1 MKVVVATNG
10 RQAAK
15 SAERLVAELADPH
28 KVEIHLFC
36 VSTVEFVM
44 PGEPFVLGTA
54 PVPRAQPEELLEEA
68 AAMFGEQGFVVETAS
83 RAGVPAE
90 EVMAYADEQDA
101 DLIVAGAGDQT
112 WADRVIWGSTATKLL
127 HASDV
132 SVLIVQSPPGE
143 GLINVLVA
151 SDGSEHSAKAAEVF
165 AGFAR
170 ADRCRVNVISVAQPI
185 PTPVADVLGGLI
197 SAPITDDQVNALMD
211 LASATAEVDAVRLRE
226 AGFEVGTEIGIG
238 SPARR
243 ILEAAEKDSAGL
255 VVAGARGKGRF
266 ARLTLGSVSDQLA
279 RRAPATLVAHL
290 PRHPGD

>member
-10 RQAAK
+10 REAARA
-15 SAERLVAELADPH
+15 AERLTAELADPQ
-28 KVEIHLFC
+28 KVEILLFC

-44 PGEPFVLGTA
+44 PGEPFVIGTA
-54 PVPRAQPEELLEEA
+54 PVPRAQPEELLKEA
-68 AAMFGEQGFVVETAS
+68 AAMFEARGFSVQSAS
-83 RAGVPAE
+83 RAGIPAE
-90 EVMAYADEQDA
+90 EILAYADEQGA
-101 DLIVAGAGDQT
+101 DLIVAGAGDQK

-132 SVLIVQSPPGE
+132 SVLIVQSPPPE
-143 GLINVLVA
+143 GMINVLVA
-151 SDGSEHSAKAAEVF
+151 SDGSEHSAKGAEVF
-165 AGFAR
+165 AAFAQ

-185 PTPVADVLGGLI
+185 PTPVADILGGLI
-197 SAPITDDQVNALMD
+197 SAPITDEQVGALMD
-211 LASATAEVDAVRLRE
+211 LASAIAEVDAVRLRE

-243 ILEAAEKDSAGL
+243 ILEAVGKDSAGL

-266 ARLTLGSVSDQLA
+266 SRLTLGSVSDQLA

-290 PRHPGD
+290 PRRPGD